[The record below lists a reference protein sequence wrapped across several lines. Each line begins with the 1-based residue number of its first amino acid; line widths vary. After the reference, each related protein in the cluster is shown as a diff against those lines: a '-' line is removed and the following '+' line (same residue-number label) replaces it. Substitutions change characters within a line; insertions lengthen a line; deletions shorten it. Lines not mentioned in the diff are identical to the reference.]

1 VRDVVIASGRDMALD
16 TLADAGASLAGCT
29 QVVR

>member
-1 VRDVVIASGRDMALD
+1 VVIAGGREVTLD
-16 TLADAGASLAGCT
+16 GLADANASLAGCT